1 VRVLCAAR
9 SGLTCRVHRRMY
21 ALVVGAVLTLFA
33 FLLLTGRYIND
44 GPILLRISDRH
55 GLHAG
60 DLFIIGGWTVGMTA
74 LVLLTTSRGP
84 ARHS

>member
-1 VRVLCAAR
+1 
-9 SGLTCRVHRRMY
+9 MY

-44 GPILLRISDRH
+44 GPILVRISDSH

-60 DLFIIGGWTVGMTA
+60 DLLIIGGWVAAMA
-74 LVLLTTSRGP
+74 SLVLLTTSRD
-84 ARHS
+84 RS

>member
-1 VRVLCAAR
+1 
-9 SGLTCRVHRRMY
+9 MY

-44 GPILLRISDRH
+44 GPTLVRISEAH

-60 DLFIIGGWTVGMTA
+60 DLLIIGGWVAAMA
-74 LVLLTTSRGP
+74 SLVLLTTSRD
-84 ARHS
+84 RS